1 VSEVA
6 PGQNIVIPELPEA
19 VIYYQKMELTGL
31 PVVEGGLINQ
41 PIIFMEEMRIVS
53 ETYELQK
60 RLSQPG

>member
-1 VSEVA
+1 MSEVA